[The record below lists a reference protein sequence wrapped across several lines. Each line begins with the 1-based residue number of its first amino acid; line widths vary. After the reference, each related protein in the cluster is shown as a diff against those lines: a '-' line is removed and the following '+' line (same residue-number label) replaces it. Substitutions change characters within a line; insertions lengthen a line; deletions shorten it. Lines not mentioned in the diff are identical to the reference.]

1 MDKATI
7 TDALADLTRD
17 MANRSKIAQLREVF
31 QHIEEAQRVGIK
43 NEKIVKTLNAKGFA
57 LTVKSFEM
65 MLYRIR
71 KQRDQAGRELKSVP
85 SSLGPH
91 TPPTST
97 TPTDPAESAHEV
109 VNQVS
114 DEHHGLDAKQ
124 QRERIAAQ
132 FIKSESTHPLIKRIK
147 DRSK

>member
-7 TDALADLTRD
+7 TDALSDLTRD

-31 QHIEEAQRVGIK
+31 QHIEEAQRAGIK

-71 KQRDQAGRELKSVP
+71 KQRDQSGHELKSAT
-85 SSLGPH
+85 SSLGSH
-91 TPPTST
+91 PPLTSISQADT
-97 TPTDPAESAHEV
+97 AKSPPED
-109 VNQVS
+109 VNLVS
-114 DEHHGLDAKQ
+114 DELRGLDDKQ
-124 QRERIAAQ
+124 RRERVAEQ